1 MNDFLTAKEAAEML
15 GISVATLYAYVSRG
29 MLQSEPTEGKS
40 RARRYRRAEVAA
52 LLARQELR
60 RNPTKAAETAL
71 SFGTPVLTSSLT
83 LIDNGRLFYRGH
95 DVVELSQKR
104 PFAEVAALLWLG
116 EWAATSLFA
125 YEPTAAVWTQLA
137 PIIPL
142 LTKLPPLAR
151 FQAVLPLVEAM
162 DLAAYG
168 TTPLAVAQTGVR
180 LLKLM
185 VGLVGENRPP
195 SPQNKPIPAQLAQ
208 IWAVEAAAG
217 LLNMALVLC
226 ADHELNV
233 SSFTAR
239 CVASS
244 GSNPYAVVVAGLA
257 ALQGGKHGGS
267 TERVAALLREV
278 ALPERATETVL
289 GRLRRGEG
297 LPGFGHPLYPE
308 GDPRGRVLL
317 TAVAA
322 AFPQAP
328 AVALAQAL
336 TEAVR
341 QTMGKEPT
349 IDLGLVLLAEVL
361 GLPPSAPLTL
371 FAIGRTVG
379 WLGHAIEQYQL
390 DQLIRPRASY
400 VGVLPIEND

>member
-1 MNDFLTAKEAAEML
+1 ML

-40 RARRYRRAEVAA
+40 RARRYRRGEVAA

-71 SFGTPVLTSSLT
+71 SFGTPVLASSLT

-95 DVVELSQKR
+95 DVVELAQKR

-116 EWAATSLFA
+116 DWAATSLFTQRL
-125 YEPTAAVWTQLA
+125 PAAVWTQVEKLA
-137 PIIPL
+137 PVL
-142 LTKLPPLAR
+142 AGLPPLAR
-151 FQAVLPLVEAM
+151 FQMVLPLAAAA
-162 DLAAYG
+162 DLAAYA
-168 TTPLAVAQTGVR
+168 TTPLAVAQTGAR
-180 LLKLM
+180 ILHLM
-185 VGLVGENRPP
+185 VGLVGQAEPNLPVA
-195 SPQNKPIPAQLAQ
+195 AQLSH
-208 IWAVEAAAG
+208 IWGTANGEQ

-239 CVASS
+239 CVASA
-244 GSNPYAVVVAGLA
+244 GSDPYAVVGAGLA
-257 ALQGGKHGGS
+257 ALQGGKHGGH
-267 TERVAALLREV
+267 TERVAALLRECG
-278 ALPERATETVL
+278 APERAMDVVR

-297 LPGFGHPLYPE
+297 LSGFGHPLYPE
-308 GDPRGRVLL
+308 GDPRGRLLL
-317 TAVAA
+317 TAVAT
-322 AFPQAP
+322 AFPHAP

-336 TEAVR
+336 AEAVR
-341 QTMGKEPT
+341 QALGMEPT
-349 IDLGLVLLAEVL
+349 LDVGLVVLAETL
-361 GLPPSAPLTL
+361 GLPSTAPLTL
-371 FAIGRTVG
+371 FAIGRTAG

-400 VGVLPIEND
+400 VGPMPLEPG